1 MEKRRDTLST
11 HTHTQTY
18 ANMRIKTLN
27 GQPQGN
33 DSEML
38 NYQERQKQENI
49 AKTAHAYQAKMI
61 SRKLP

>member
-1 MEKRRDTLST
+1 
-11 HTHTQTY
+11 
-18 ANMRIKTLN
+18 MRIKTLN